1 MEVEHCKRE
10 AHTTAPVLCSPCSRD
25 VLLALWLWCHCSYK
39 GMVDCFR
46 KSVVSEGPLSLW
58 KGFWPN
64 FGRIGPRVTIIFVIM
79 EQMRHAFD
87 GKKKK
92 EE

>member
-1 MEVEHCKRE
+1 M
-10 AHTTAPVLCSPCSRD
+10 
-25 VLLALWLWCHCSYK
+25 
-39 GMVDCFR
+39 DCFR

-87 GKKKK
+87 GKKKNK